1 MSVYIQPAL
10 RVLLQGGFATSHFLP
25 FGVFHL
31 LDVFLDES
39 GQILN
44 DGSGSPIDDRVLQL
58 DDLLERVDQL
68 VLERQEA
75 SMTKDMDRRDAGG
88 WQVGS

>member
-10 RVLLQGGFATSHFLP
+10 RPCFREGLLQVTSYP
-25 FGVFHL
+25 
-31 LDVFLDES
+31 
-39 GQILN
+39 
-44 DGSGSPIDDRVLQL
+44 
-58 DDLLERVDQL
+58 DLLERVDQL